1 MASIKRMTLAEAR
14 QIAREHDAANAEY
27 KRQLEETAFERHYL
41 DRTPS
46 ELITMWETGRNE
58 HGDDLSEYEFKAL
71 CAAWYL
77 KFGALPDQGQDSGS
91 ASVDA
96 DMATEALPD
105 DSTMLDMHE
114 VVRITSLS
122 QSTIK
127 RMVIDQRFPEPM
139 KLSPRRNG
147 WPAKEVRMWLE
158 ALHDQRRNGK
168 RTH

>member
-1 MASIKRMTLAEAR
+1 MATIKRMTLAEAR
-14 QIAREHDAANAEY
+14 RIAREHDAANAEY
-27 KRQLEETAFERHYL
+27 QRQFEETACERHYL

-46 ELITMWETGRNE
+46 ELITMWENGRNE
-58 HGDDLSEYEFKAL
+58 NGEDLSAYEFRAL

-77 KFGALPDQGQDSGS
+77 KFGALPDQGQRGS
-91 ASVDA
+91 SDTMPEKTT
-96 DMATEALPD
+96 DEPLPD

-114 VVRITSLS
+114 VVRITGLS

-127 RMVIDQRFPEPM
+127 RMVIDQRFPQPM
-139 KLSPRRNG
+139 RLSPRRNG
-147 WPAKEVRMWLE
+147 WPMKDVRLWLE